1 MGNKEI
7 PRIVGV
13 CHVGL
18 HAEDPTTL
26 SDFYKD
32 VMGMQVVG
40 SRSGTDDSDCAFL
53 SSRPD
58 EESHEIVF
66 FANPAGRHTALK
78 VKSLADLRTFY
89 RHIVDRGVAIKRSV
103 NHGVSLAFYFDD
115 PEENTI
121 EIYWATGLAYG
132 QPYGHHVDLTLSDE
146 ALLQDVSELAATV
159 GVPYPSG
166 AKAG

>member
-1 MGNKEI
+1 MTDEGI
-7 PRIVGV
+7 PKIVGV

-18 HAEDPTTL
+18 HAEDPTAL
-26 SDFYKD
+26 ADFYRD
-32 VMGMQVVG
+32 TMGMQVVG
-40 SRSGTDDSDCAFL
+40 SRSGTDGSDCAFL

-89 RHIVDRGVAIKRSV
+89 QHIVDRGVAIKRSV

-115 PEENTI
+115 PEGNTI

-132 QPYGHHVDLTLSDE
+132 QPYGHRVDLTLSEE
-146 ALLQDVSELAATV
+146 ALLQDVTELAAKV
-159 GVPYPSG
+159 GVPYP
-166 AKAG
+166 